1 MHQNKKNLFSQN
13 RYATMRNLMFILFFG
28 LLANMQPLFAQ
39 TTTVSGTLL
48 DQKTREPLPFASVV
62 FMGST
67 VGTTT
72 DIDGNFSLSSD
83 NLAENEL
90 AVSYLGYQQQKVHV
104 TAGINQ
110 TITILMLPDAQVL
123 QEVVIKKKRRV
134 KKDTAAITLYRRVL
148 KNKGKNQS
156 SHLNSYAYEDYTK
169 TEFDLFNIKESLT
182 NRRILKPFSYIFDN
196 IDTTE
201 NGKPYLPVL
210 LKERIA
216 DIYYTKEPKKQKEI
230 VKADQ
235 FSGVDDKNMSELVDD
250 TFDDIDIYQN
260 VADLSGKG
268 FLLPFSKG
276 ALASYKFFLSDSTML
291 EGEWCYKLEFTPRRK
306 QDLCFTGHAWIHDE
320 TAAIKSI
327 ELQLLNQTNL
337 NYVSDLK
344 IRQGF
349 TFHNK
354 KQWFKNK
361 EQMEVQLNIT
371 KKEKHQSIR
380 ILKTSSRR
388 NIRVNEPLSEKL
400 WDGESFEIK
409 KDAYEKSPEFWDKHR
424 HASLTK
430 TESGIYTMVERVQ
443 SSTAYKTYEWL
454 GRLGSSGYMRAGP
467 VEFGR
472 VIQYYS
478 YNAIEGHRF
487 RFGVRTN
494 PKRFRDKYMLDG
506 YLAYGT
512 KDKLLKYHAGFNKH
526 LKRVNNRWH
535 LVGGYYRFDFT
546 DYNTANSYMTH
557 DHILASFLRKEPLSS
572 LDLLRQGHFF
582 YEKEWKRGVMSKFS
596 ATHKMVYTDPIL
608 NGEVNTKNSDISQ
621 ALELNTYF
629 RWGLGQKFLERGS
642 KRVALAMST
651 PTFEIDY
658 TFSPKIKTKNGLDT
672 FDNFHRLKLKISQ
685 RLTTRVGRTD
695 YTITGERVF
704 GVNSNAFLTRHRGN
718 GNILHNRHLYN
729 SWSDEGYMSDVSASY
744 WIRHRFDGLIFNAIP
759 LVRKMKLRS
768 ILYSK
773 GVYGKVLNSDLA
785 VANPLNGFYAEA
797 GVGVENIAKFLHVYF
812 IQRMTQLDDPAVS
825 KYAIKIY
832 ISPSF

>member
-1 MHQNKKNLFSQN
+1 M
-13 RYATMRNLMFILFFG
+13 MRMFLFILFFG
-28 LLANMQPLFAQ
+28 FLSNIQLLFAQ
-39 TTTVSGTLL
+39 TTTTVSGILL
-48 DQKTREPLPFASVV
+48 DQKTKEPLPFASVV
-62 FMGST
+62 FLGST

-72 DIDGNFSLSSD
+72 NIDGEFRLSSD
-83 NLAENEL
+83 NLADTQL
-90 AVSYLGYQQQKVHV
+90 AVSYLGYQQQKVKI

-110 TITILMLPDAQVL
+110 TITILMIPDAQVL
-123 QEVVIKKKRRV
+123 QEIVVTKSRKV
-134 KKDTAAITLYRRVL
+134 KKDTAAITLYRRIV
-148 KNKGKNQS
+148 KNKSKNQS
-156 SHLNSYAYEDYTK
+156 TDLQSYAYEDYTK
-169 TEFDLFNIKESLT
+169 TEFDLFNIKESLV
-182 NRRILKPFSYIFDN
+182 NRRILKPFSYIFEN
-196 IDTTE
+196 IDTAE
-201 NGKPYLPVL
+201 NGKPYLPIL

-216 DIYYTKEPKKQKEI
+216 DVYYSNEPKNTKEV

-276 ALASYKFFLSDSTML
+276 ALTSYKFFLTDSTML
-291 EGEWCYKLEFTPRRK
+291 DGEWCYKLEFTPRRK

-327 ELQLLNQTNL
+327 ELQLLDQTNL

-354 KQWFKNK
+354 KQWFKNH

-400 WDGESFEIK
+400 WNGESFEIN
-409 KDAYEKSPEFWDKHR
+409 KDAYEKSAEFWDKHR
-424 HASLTK
+424 HTSLTK

-443 SSTAYKTYEWL
+443 NSTAYKTYEWL

-478 YNAIEGHRF
+478 FNAIEGHRF

-512 KDKLLKYHAGFNKH
+512 NDKLLKYSLGFNKH

-535 LVGGYYRFDFT
+535 MMGGHYRFDFT
-546 DYNTANSYMTH
+546 DYNTANSYMSH
-557 DHILASFLRKEPLSS
+557 DHILASFLRKEPLNS
-572 LDLLRQGHFF
+572 LDLIRQGHFF

-596 ATHKMVYTDPIL
+596 ATHKMVYEEPLLDGQI
-608 NGEVNTKNSDISQ
+608 NTKNSDISQ

-629 RWGLGQKFLERGS
+629 RWGLGQKFLERGTQ
-642 KRVALAMST
+642 RTALAMST
-651 PTFEIDY
+651 PVFEVDY
-658 TFSPKIKTKNGLDT
+658 TFSPNIKTKNGLNNY
-672 FDNFHRLKLKISQ
+672 DNFHRLKLKISQ
-685 RLTTRVGRTD
+685 RLTTRLGRTD
-695 YTITGERVF
+695 YSITGERVF
-704 GVNSNAFLTRHRGN
+704 GVSTDAFLTRHRGN

-729 SWSDEGYMSDVSASY
+729 SWSDGGYMSDISASY
-744 WIRHRFDGLIFNAIP
+744 WVRHRFDGLIFNAIP

-785 VANPLNGFYAEA
+785 VENPLDGFYAEA

-812 IQRMTQLDDPAVS
+812 IQRMTQLNDPNVS